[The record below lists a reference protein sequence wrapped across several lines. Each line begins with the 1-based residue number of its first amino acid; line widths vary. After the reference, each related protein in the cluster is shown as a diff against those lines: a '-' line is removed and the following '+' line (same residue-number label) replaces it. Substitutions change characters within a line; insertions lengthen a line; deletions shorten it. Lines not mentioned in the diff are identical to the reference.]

1 MAIEDYEAELDQL
14 DKEIADIDSALALLA
29 AGDTEMVHQYG
40 GFVFHVIDK
49 CRIPP
54 DVRILLVG
62 AGSFRME
69 FEDGVGP

>member
-40 GFVFHVIDK
+40 GFVF
-49 CRIPP
+49 
-54 DVRILLVG
+54 
-62 AGSFRME
+62 M
-69 FEDGVGP
+69 